1 MDEEL
6 VLHVAMLVVI
16 LWLSVYLCVV
26 TLLLM
31 YVLNKALY
39 DSGLHLM

>member
-6 VLHVAMLVVI
+6 VLHVAMLV
-16 LWLSVYLCVV
+16 LSYGCSVWLCVV

-39 DSGLHLM
+39 DSGLQLM

>member
-6 VLHVAMLVVI
+6 VLHVVMLVVI
-16 LWLSVYLCVV
+16 LWLFCVTLYF

-39 DSGLHLM
+39 DYGLHLM